1 MPRIA
6 IFDFDDTL
14 VHEGFEPPIECS
26 EALEVLQFF
35 HKNKYI
41 ICIASL
47 NEYAEEL
54 CRQTRFYEYID
65 TIFAQDADDFKN
77 SHLNAILEYYGCSPK
92 DCVFFDDIKENIA
105 QARKL
110 GIKSKLV
117 SHKKGVTMNNAL
129 AVMK

>member
-1 MPRIA
+1 MPKIA

-14 VHEGFEPPIECS
+14 VHEGFEPPIECD

-35 HKNKYI
+35 YKKKYI

-54 CRQTRFYEYID
+54 CKQTNLYPYID
-65 TIFAQDADDFKN
+65 TIFSLKTDDFKK
-77 SHLNAILEYYGCSPK
+77 SHLKAILEYYECKPK
-92 DCVFFDDIKENIA
+92 DCIFFDDIKENII

-117 SHKKGVTMNNAL
+117 NYKKGVTMNNAL
-129 AVMK
+129 TIV